1 MKRGHRFQVTII
13 GQGAPVV
20 CVRAAN
26 GDEAERVAAEC
37 LGLPVRR
44 VIAARVCTT
53 PRAAGRFRKARQS

>member
-37 LGLPVRR
+37 LGS
-44 VIAARVCTT
+44 TFSET
-53 PRAAGRFRKARQS
+53 KARFESKK